1 MGSFPASF
9 HGDPMQRIAI
19 LVAAA
24 LLAGCETPPVTK
36 EEMSSVDYG
45 PRPTRWQEEIRSYL
59 GIRLTDPKSAIIEF
73 RTEPK
78 QMYQRAT
85 DVRDRQWGWAPCVW
99 MNDKNSSGA
108 YDGIYPKT
116 AFLRDDKIVAVNN
129 EPEESA
135 VRAATSAR
143 RPRADVG

>member
-1 MGSFPASF
+1 
-9 HGDPMQRIAI
+9 MQRIAI

-24 LLAGCETPPVTK
+24 LLAGCEAPPVTK

-78 QMYQRAT
+78 QMYQRST
-85 DVRDRQWGWAPCVW
+85 DV
-99 MNDKNSSGA
+99 
-108 YDGIYPKT
+108 
-116 AFLRDDKIVAVNN
+116 LRTDVEVDPDLEITGVQKHLDEIG
-129 EPEESA
+129 
-135 VRAATSAR
+135 RAH
-143 RPRADVG
+143 V

>member
-1 MGSFPASF
+1 
-9 HGDPMQRIAI
+9 MQRIAI
-19 LVAAA
+19 LVVAA
-24 LLAGCETPPVTK
+24 LLAACETPPVTK

-85 DVRDRQWGWAPCVW
+85 DVRDRQWGWAVCVW
-99 MNDKNSSGA
+99 INDKNSYGA
-108 YDGIYPKT
+108 YDGFYPMT
-116 AFLRDDKIVAVNN
+116 VFLRDEKIVAVNN
-129 EPEESA
+129 GPDDFG
-135 VRAATSAR
+135 VIGATYAR
-143 RPRADVG
+143 RQCAELGAPFTPRP

>member
-1 MGSFPASF
+1 
-9 HGDPMQRIAI
+9 MQRIAI

-85 DVRDRQWGWAPCVW
+85 DVRDR
-99 MNDKNSSGA
+99 DRKSTRLNSSHTVNS
-108 YDGIYPKT
+108 Y
-116 AFLRDDKIVAVNN
+116 AVFCL
-129 EPEESA
+129 
-135 VRAATSAR
+135 
-143 RPRADVG
+143 

>member
-1 MGSFPASF
+1 
-9 HGDPMQRIAI
+9 MQRIAI

-73 RTEPK
+73 RTEPR
-78 QMYQRAT
+78 QMYQRRPTCAT
-85 DVRDRQWGWAPCVW
+85 GQGGGRPSGGSTHR
-99 MNDKNSSGA
+99 NSTG
-108 YDGIYPKT
+108 PTT
-116 AFLRDDKIVAVNN
+116 ASTR
-129 EPEESA
+129 
-135 VRAATSAR
+135 
-143 RPRADVG
+143 

>member
-1 MGSFPASF
+1 
-9 HGDPMQRIAI
+9 MQRIAI
-19 LVAAA
+19 LLAAA
-24 LLAGCETPPVTK
+24 LLAGCEAPPVTK

-85 DVRDRQWGWAPCVW
+85 GEVSTR
-99 MNDKNSSGA
+99 
-108 YDGIYPKT
+108 
-116 AFLRDDKIVAVNN
+116 
-129 EPEESA
+129 
-135 VRAATSAR
+135 ATSRAS
-143 RPRADVG
+143 PRGDHQ

>member
-1 MGSFPASF
+1 
-9 HGDPMQRIAI
+9 MQRIAI

-78 QMYQRAT
+78 QMYQRST
-85 DVRDRQWGWAPCVW
+85 DVRDRNGAGPPACGSTTRTPTAPT
-99 MNDKNSSGA
+99 
-108 YDGIYPKT
+108 T
-116 AFLRDDKIVAVNN
+116 ASTR
-129 EPEESA
+129 
-135 VRAATSAR
+135 
-143 RPRADVG
+143 

>member
-1 MGSFPASF
+1 
-9 HGDPMQRIAI
+9 MQRIAI
-19 LVAAA
+19 LVTAA

-85 DVRDRQWGWAPCVW
+85 DVRDRQWGWATCVW
-99 MNDKNSSGA
+99 INDKNSYGA
-108 YDGIYPKT
+108 YDGFYPMT
-116 AFLRDDKIVAVNN
+116 VFLRDEKIVAVNN
-129 EPEESA
+129 GPDDFG
-135 VRAATSAR
+135 VIGATYAR
-143 RPRADVG
+143 RQCAELGAPFTPRP